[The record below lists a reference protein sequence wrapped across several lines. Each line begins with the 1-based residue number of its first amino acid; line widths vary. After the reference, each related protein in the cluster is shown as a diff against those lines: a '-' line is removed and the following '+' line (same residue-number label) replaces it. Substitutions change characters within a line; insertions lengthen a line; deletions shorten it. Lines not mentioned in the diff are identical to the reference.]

1 MAARPPRPGS
11 IAAAPAG
18 APAPAPTPAPAAE
31 PAAAAAAPVAAPR
44 PSGGPPKRPPPP
56 IKTEPDASAQDGGDS
71 GAPSPAE
78 SPTPASAAAAAASAA
93 VTVAPSTKPGVEAY
107 GWFVKV
113 VRGPITHCTLC
124 LHFVFFAVRVLAHEC
139 HCVRAL
145 PSPNRKEAK
154 RLPIVSR
161 SPRSWPRW
169 PRIYARWEVPLPAA
183 CAFYTTGPPVWREHS
198 KLHGLLCVLLTP
210 TPLIPTAPPQP
221 TTHNAPCATR
231 VPLVRAALSM
241 RH

>member
-18 APAPAPTPAPAAE
+18 APAPAPAPAPATE

-113 VRGPITHCTLC
+113 VRGPTTHCTLC
-124 LHFVFFAVRVLAHEC
+124 LHFVFFACPLTLPMQDRTKS
-139 HCVRAL
+139 VRAL

-154 RLPIVSR
+154 RVRIVSR
-161 SPRSWPRW
+161 SPRSWPS
-169 PRIYARWEVPLPAA
+169 
-183 CAFYTTGPPVWREHS
+183 G
-198 KLHGLLCVLLTP
+198 HGF
-210 TPLIPTAPPQP
+210 
-221 TTHNAPCATR
+221 TR
-231 VPLVRAALSM
+231 VGKR
-241 RH
+241 RC